1 MTTEE
6 RYNLIY
12 GNTARATEPAPEQ
25 PQPKKPQHNTKKR
38 RRAASQTPFEIEWK
52 NKRTY
57 LAVLL
62 IAFLCL
68 SYVYLNAG
76 NNQMRKDIAALK
88 TDLNTIQIE
97 NDDLEAKINSEIDET
112 AIKKAAKEKLGMQK
126 LDNNQKVYVSLP
138 KKDYVETASEKVIIE
153 EEENIFQRI
162 LKMFKNIF

>member
-68 SYVYLNAG
+68 S
-76 NNQMRKDIAALK
+76 
-88 TDLNTIQIE
+88 DLNTIQIE

-112 AIKKAAKEKLGMQK
+112 AIKKAAKEKLGMVK
-126 LDNNQKVYVSLP
+126 PSESHIIKYSNEKN
-138 KKDYVETASEKVIIE
+138 DYVRQYESIPE
-153 EEENIFQRI
+153 
-162 LKMFKNIF
+162 

>member
-97 NDDLEAKINSEIDET
+97 NDDLEAKIISEIDET
-112 AIKKAAKEKLGMQK
+112 AIKKAAKEKLGMVK
-126 LDNNQKVYVSLP
+126 PSESHIIKYSNEKN
-138 KKDYVETASEKVIIE
+138 DYVRQYESIPE
-153 EEENIFQRI
+153 
-162 LKMFKNIF
+162 